1 MILLALAVC
10 CRPAAEE
17 DNGERTAVMTARKV
31 LTLADEVTLTFNV
44 LDGKYSQASVLEDV
58 EFTAK
63 AYPKALAAYENEN
76 GASVVMM
83 PEDCYSIGT
92 VVVRKMETS
101 GEIVSLDADSRCDGR
116 FCSYC
121 EALRKAGV
129 PVKELHRDS

>member
-1 MILLALAVC
+1 MK
-10 CRPAAEE
+10 
-17 DNGERTAVMTARKV
+17 T
-31 LTLADEVTLTFNV
+31 
-44 LDGKYSQASVLEDV
+44 VLEDV

-83 PEDCYSIGT
+83 PEDCNSIGT
-92 VVVRKMETS
+92 VVVKKMETS

-129 PVKELHRDS
+129 PVKEIPHETGGHHWGQWQDFPASMFDWIASLHAE